1 MGGAVFGI
9 GFLCALLYVLG
20 FVVVL
25 VCMFGLFG
33 ISVSC
38 IFVSLQTN
46 STEEKSYELLFCSD

>member
-33 ISVSC
+33 ISASC
-38 IFVSLQTN
+38 AFVRW
-46 STEEKSYELLFCSD
+46 